1 MYRCARVRGLD
12 SAEGLF
18 LFGRSHFY
26 VVDGFTLMSS
36 GSKGGNSSSTKEIK
50 EICLLPKG
58 SHEPL
63 IPAAKGNSILKR
75 SSVSILLHILYHDV
89 LDKSKFRK
97 KQLFIR
103 YNHFIF

>member
-18 LFGRSHFY
+18 LFGRNHFY
-26 VVDGFTLMSS
+26 VIDGFTLMSAES
-36 GSKGGNSSSTKEIK
+36 KKGSSNAKEIK
-50 EICLLPKG
+50 DISTLPEG

-75 SSVSILLHILYHDV
+75 S
-89 LDKSKFRK
+89 
-97 KQLFIR
+97 
-103 YNHFIF
+103 

>member
-26 VVDGFTLMSS
+26 VVDGFTLMSGEGKD
-36 GSKGGNSSSTKEIK
+36 GSSNNTTEITD
-50 EICLLPKG
+50 ITLLPEG

-63 IPAAKGNSILKR
+63 IPVAKGNSILKR
-75 SSVSILLHILYHDV
+75 S
-89 LDKSKFRK
+89 
-97 KQLFIR
+97 
-103 YNHFIF
+103 